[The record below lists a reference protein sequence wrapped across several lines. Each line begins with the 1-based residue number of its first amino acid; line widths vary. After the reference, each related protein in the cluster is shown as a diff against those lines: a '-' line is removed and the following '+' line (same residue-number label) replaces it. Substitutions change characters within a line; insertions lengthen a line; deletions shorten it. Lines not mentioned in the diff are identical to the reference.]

1 MQLQSSISNIDI
13 LKLEIETPKP
23 ETTETL
29 INPVTPVITTTK
41 IKVNLNSTILNEQAL
56 YRIKKMN
63 RYYL

>member
-29 INPVTPVITTTK
+29 INPVTPVITTTTTTTK
-41 IKVNLNSTILNEQAL
+41 IKVNLNSTL
-56 YRIKKMN
+56 
-63 RYYL
+63 